1 MNTVALS
8 SGLGALPA
16 RFRRERLLI
25 VGCGDVG
32 MRVARNY
39 AQGAGAG
46 RVRVMALTSS
56 PERKAA
62 LRGVSVTPL
71 LGDLDQPATLRR
83 LAGLATR
90 VLHLAPPPS
99 EGGGRDAWWRDPR
112 TLALARA
119 LRMRNLPISLAYA
132 STSGVY
138 GDCAGAL
145 VRETRPVAPA
155 TPRAQRRVDAEAAV
169 RHLGRAGVRAS
180 ILRIPG
186 IYAPDR
192 EGGTPQARLLKGEL
206 GGYYRSNGNASGARA
221 SATYATEQ
229 MSLRYDGAAAQSDNY
244 KAAGAFKAAGPA
256 ASNKPAQWL
265 GGDEVGSSS
274 YKTRNHA
281 LTYAL
286 RDATQLVEMRLGVQ
300 DIPYQNFPNQRMDMT
315 RNDSQQLNLRY
326 QGQFDWGQLQARA
339 YHKRTHHGMNFSS
352 DKQF

>member
-1 MNTVALS
+1 MSTVALS

-119 LRMRNLPISLAYA
+119 LRLRRLPVSIAYA

-138 GDCAGAL
+138 GDCQGAL
-145 VRETRPVAPA
+145 VPETRAVAPA
-155 TPRAQRRVDAEAAV
+155 TPRAQRRVNAERAV

-180 ILRIPG
+180 VLRIPG

-192 EGGTPQARLLKGEL
+192 EGGTPEARLRRGTPVLVTEDDVFTNHIHADDL
-206 GGYYRSNGNASGARA
+206 ARA
-221 SATYATEQ
+221 CMAAVWKGWPQRAYNVSDSTHMKMGDYFDLAADLYGLPRPPRVPRSTAQEQ
-229 MSLRYDGAAAQSDNY
+229 LSLMLLSFMSESR
-244 KAAGAFKAAGPA
+244 
-256 ASNKPAQWL
+256 
-265 GGDEVGSSS
+265 
-274 YKTRNHA
+274 
-281 LTYAL
+281 
-286 RDATQLVEMRLGVQ
+286 RL
-300 DIPYQNFPNQRMDMT
+300 DNQRML
-315 RNDSQQLNLRY
+315 RELGLRLRY
-326 QGQFDWGQLQARA
+326 PSVAEGLRA
-339 YHKRTHHGMNFSS
+339 
-352 DKQF
+352 